1 MSQNADQFPSPP
13 SQPASATASA
23 APADKA
29 PVLEVTAL
37 SKQYGGLRAN
47 SDVSLSLCKGEVHV
61 VIGPNGAGKSTLI
74 NMLSGDV
81 SPTSGSIQL
90 RGLEIAGLP
99 SDAIS
104 RMGVGRSY
112 QKTNIFTGFTVLEN
126 CRLAAQSRAPH
137 PWRLFRQA
145 DRRQDTLA
153 LARRALLAAEL
164 ADREDRLASELS
176 HGEQRQLEIALS
188 LATAPEV
195 LLLDEPLAGMGAEE
209 SRRMVAL
216 ISRLKADHAI
226 LLVEHDIDAVFALAD
241 VLTVMVEGKVLASG
255 GPAEIRSNAAVQA
268 AYLGE
273 TAHG

>member
-1 MSQNADQFPSPP
+1 MNAA
-13 SQPASATASA
+13 QPDSSTPTADA
-23 APADKA
+23 HAPAAARANTEVRIPAQDRARAKQ
-29 PVLEVTAL
+29 PVLVVSAL

-47 SDVSLSLCKGEVHV
+47 SDVSLELHQGQVHV

-81 SPTSGSIQL
+81 PPTS
-90 RGLEIAGLP
+90 R
-99 SDAIS
+99 
-104 RMGVGRSY
+104 RGVGRSY
-112 QKTNIFTGFTVLEN
+112 QKTNIFAGFSVLEN
-126 CRLAAQSRAPH
+126 CRLAAQSRAPQ
-137 PWRLFRQA
+137 PWRLFRRAESHTQ
-145 DRRQDTLA
+145 TLD
-153 LARRALLAAEL
+153 LARRAIASAEL
-164 ADREDRLASELS
+164 DGREARLASELS

-216 ISRLKADHAI
+216 ISRLKTDHAI

-255 GPAEIRSNAAVQA
+255 SPSEIRANEAVQA

>member
-1 MSQNADQFPSPP
+1 MN
-13 SQPASATASA
+13 TAHLDSSTP
-23 APADKA
+23 PADAGKRA
-29 PVLEVTAL
+29 GQPVLVVSAL

-47 SDVSLSLCKGEVHV
+47 SDVSLDLHQGEVHV

-81 SPTSGSIQL
+81 APTSGSIQL
-90 RGLEIAGLP
+90 RGREVAGLS

-112 QKTNIFTGFTVLEN
+112 QKTNIFAGFTVLEN

-137 PWRLFRQA
+137 PWRLFRRAESHAQ
-145 DRRQDTLA
+145 TLA
-153 LARRALLAAEL
+153 LARQAIVAAEL
-164 ADREDRLASELS
+164 EGREARLASELS

-226 LLVEHDIDAVFALAD
+226 LLVEHDLDAVFALAD

-255 GPAEIRSNAAVQA
+255 SPRAIRGNDAVQA